1 MKPISMWIV
10 FGMSLLL
17 VTGAIAQPPVNDS
30 AASVN
35 LQPGTPFPTPDILIE
50 KSSELPQIKLLKQ
63 SRVRE
68 VGLQPEPP
76 EGLNVN
82 VQSQTPLEPAVQN
95 RAILIHLDGS
105 QIVF

>member
-63 SRVRE
+63 SRERE
-68 VGLQPEPP
+68 IAPDTEPP
-76 EGLNVN
+76 EIFNAN
-82 VQSQTPLEPAVQN
+82 PISQDPTRLGNFIEVGN
-95 RAILIHLDGS
+95 D
-105 QIVF
+105 VF